1 MVPRMSASAKPY
13 IGRTG
18 SEFARA
24 GLLLAALAAAGAAVV
39 NVVRAVASSGATLA
53 VTLAEGTRTP
63 SLEGLPAGTSV
74 DLLAETVELSVDTL
88 PLGLRLLATAGPV
101 LLLLSVAAGA
111 WCLAGLV
118 RSVRAGQPF
127 DRRNP
132 ARLIGVALA
141 VLAGGVFAPVVRD
154 LVGIAV
160 LDSTGLVGPG
170 SPFAVAAALSFAPI
184 LGAVLLL
191 VVAEAFRRGAALS
204 DEVEGMV

>member
-1 MVPRMSASAKPY
+1 MSASAKPY

-18 SEFARA
+18 AEFASA
-24 GLLLAALAAAGAAVV
+24 GLLLAALAAA
-39 NVVRAVASSGATLA
+39 
-53 VTLAEGTRTP
+53 
-63 SLEGLPAGTSV
+63 
-74 DLLAETVELSVDTL
+74 TL

-132 ARLIGVALA
+132 ARLVGVALA
-141 VLAGGVFAPVVRD
+141 VLAGGVLAPVVRD
-154 LVGIAV
+154 LAGIAV

-170 SPFAVAAALSFAPI
+170 SPFAVAATL
-184 LGAVLLL
+184 
-191 VVAEAFRRGAALS
+191 R
-204 DEVEGMV
+204 GMV

>member
-1 MVPRMSASAKPY
+1 MLATMSAPAKPY

-18 SEFARA
+18 SEFTRA
-24 GLLLAALAAAGAAVV
+24 GLLLAAVVAATVAVV
-39 NVVRAVASSGATLA
+39 DLVRAVASPGATLA

-63 SLEGLPAGTSV
+63 SLDGLPAGTSV

-88 PLGLRLLATAGPV
+88 PLGLRLFAAAGPA

-118 RSVRAGQPF
+118 HSVRDGRPF

-132 ARLIGVALA
+132 ARLAGAAVA
-141 VLAGGVFAPVVRD
+141 VLAGGLLAPVVRD
-154 LVGIAV
+154 LAGIAV
-160 LDSTGLVGPG
+160 LEHTDLVGPG
-170 SPFAVAAALSFAPI
+170 SPFAVAASLSFAPV

-191 VVAEAFRRGAALS
+191 TVAEAFRRGAALS